1 MAQYLLDPIKSF
13 EEIRDNYILYVKT
26 AFGSRFRET
35 VGDKPSFEDER
46 EALLLKDQ
54 VLCREPW
61 IEPIPAYEKQT
72 DEEGKGMT
80 IKDIPENDF
89 TGMSQKS
96 VNLYKEFISRGLMSY
111 PLYKHQYRM
120 LTQSLNGKDCVIT
133 SGTGSGKTESF
144 LLPLFADIFREAVSW
159 PDKTEKTKYRI
170 NPWWEMRRINESDF
184 LSFDSTGKG
193 TLNPAFLQR
202 GNETRES
209 AVRAIIIYPMNA
221 LVEDQMTRLRK
232 ALDSDEVQEF
242 FDTMMGGNRIFF
254 GRYNS
259 ESPVAGQ
266 FLKSNDPDEERM
278 LKRRRVNMRKRLQ
291 AILADLQK
299 QSDRIDNWVNSA
311 ADEEQRALR
320 EEQKYTFQRIHGKD
334 DRVSSELR
342 SRFDMQQTPPDILI
356 TNYSMLA
363 IMLMRSAESSILEK
377 TRQWLEGETDKE
389 HPVRIFHLVIDELHL
404 NRGTSGTE
412 IAYLIRL
419 LLNRLGL
426 SPDSKQLRILSSSA
440 SLEGSDAKSID
451 FLNDFF
457 GRTFSSAN
465 IIPGERLEPDE
476 MFTGTDKLPLHPFT
490 IIRDAYR
497 NDPLSFDR
505 IKETGDVE
513 SIVDVCSQAAKE
525 LADFAGFAYQETD
538 GITDLLRVLIS
549 KKLALTKRFYN
560 LFDGPLGNN
569 RAIPL
574 AEHQDDNNVLNK
586 YFYDIFQTGERSE
599 MRKAAEGLIIARGLF
614 DIFGKSFDSVNSLPR
629 FRFHF
634 FFKNINGLWATVDKC
649 DWQHNRPVGKLHDK
663 PKIIDESNHSHRV
676 LELLYCESCGSVFYG
691 GRRFEDRQTGTVF
704 ILPNSPNI
712 EDLPEKSTQI
722 IVDKQPY
729 SEYTVFWPVDADSP
743 QLRDYNV
750 LENVEHDDDGKPL
763 KHKKLFPSGKYSNIS
778 TLECKWNHSYLNVL
792 SGEIVPYE
800 WRSQIPNFSEDEYVE
815 GYHYCVQFENGTDEE
830 KKASPAL
837 PSRCPFCGAD
847 HTKSS
852 VHVSPLRGFR
862 AGFSKTTQ
870 LYAKELFYQLPTK
883 NNPKLVTFSDS
894 REDAATV
901 ANSIERRQFEDISL
915 DVLIELC
922 SNQDSVSTLE
932 QQLKEQEEGLEQM
945 RRISPGNAT
954 ILAML
959 EAQVQATRNQ
969 LENARTTQIS
979 RLLDSSTPESF
990 VDSRW
995 YKRFMELGVNPAGC
1009 DWENQE
1015 IIHDTTSYAWYEI
1028 NPNDTAAVSL
1038 FCAKTHDSIISNI
1051 TSLFFG
1057 NLYYGIE
1064 SSGIGI
1070 ITIPQKDNLI
1080 DQALLNN
1087 GIASF
1092 SHDVFMEIVN
1102 SSIRLL
1108 GEKHR
1113 YTTNRYGTD
1122 PGEVNS
1128 FKDLNKLSPIKKYLF
1143 ACSRKF
1149 FGPIPENE
1157 KTCTLGQAVYD
1168 YLSLLSHVK
1177 MFLKADNVLIKPVQ
1191 DTEVAYICPRC
1202 KKIHLHKSGGV
1213 CAGCFTELTNP
1224 EIIPVT
1230 TIRKRNYNL
1239 LNKTLGRSARRLHC
1253 EELTGQTDNQS
1264 ERQRL
1269 FKDFVI
1275 GETPAQEEQLKKAK
1289 TIDILSVTTTMEVGV
1304 DIGSL
1309 QAVMLANMPPQ
1320 RFNYQQRVG
1329 RGGRRGQSYSMIL
1342 TLCRGRSHDEH
1353 FYHNP
1358 HQITGDQP
1366 PTPFLSMDRKE
1377 IARRLFTK
1385 EVLFNTFR
1393 DYERKHTYRLGG
1405 STHGEFGAKSMWP
1418 LLSPYVFDWLTDP
1431 SNKLL
1436 IASIAHVISPRFE
1449 SEMVLWA
1456 TDPDKLHHEME
1467 AALTNRDI
1475 STEDLAECLAE
1486 SGLLPMY
1493 GMPTRDRQ
1501 LFSGFN
1507 ISKDEVAEDLS
1518 SVSRDL
1524 EMAITAFSP
1533 NSQVTKDKRVIT
1545 AIGFVPSSLYC
1556 SETGTS
1562 RDIHELATR
1571 GENSA
1576 FSLKTRLWMCKQ
1588 RGCSF
1593 FTTDEN
1599 KLPENRDYCPECGS
1613 PLKVINLRT
1622 PNGFITDMTPGDN
1635 RQNDVGVF
1643 VNRKGVVAESRDCER
1658 PRDCKPTE
1666 NIIVT
1671 LAENDFTWRIN
1682 DREITG
1688 SYCNVDYKNAHYTK
1702 HIKSYLDNVE
1712 QWIANEIRNGDE
1724 MIRFGGQYGTTA
1736 RIVKGK
1742 NDGDKCITKI
1752 IPRHNDDGECEIETI
1767 QLAAHKVTNVIK
1779 LMPAHPVEGINLNPF
1794 DFIPETN
1801 TLKFESQGVRAAFYS
1816 LSFILQR
1823 AIASKLDVD
1832 PREIDVVDPVKN
1844 DRMGRITLAD
1854 EQLNGSGFVN
1864 DLFENFDEYVDRI
1877 LKGQDDFFK
1886 KMMSDKHISDCDS
1899 SCYECLSNYN
1909 NMPYHGL
1916 LDWRLGIALFRLM
1929 VDNTYRVGLDG
1940 RFDYPELSDWKS
1952 RAVEQ
1957 LKSLNESFDLGGE
1970 LCTEGYIPYLK
1981 RNNGEKYIFAVHPLW
1996 KTDESNELLAE
2007 AVFDAGI
2014 GPDNYITI
2022 DTFNML
2028 RRIGTCYEFL
2038 FQ

>member
-35 VGDKPSFEDER
+35 VGDNPSFEDER

-80 IKDIPENDF
+80 IKDIPAKNF
-89 TGMSQKS
+89 VGMSQKS
-96 VNLYKEFISRGLMSY
+96 VDLYKEFINRGLMSY

-120 LTQSLNGKDCVIT
+120 LMQSLNGKDCVIT

-144 LLPLFADIFREAVSW
+144 LLPLFADIFKEAVSW
-159 PDKTEKTKYRI
+159 PDKTENTKYRI
-170 NPWWEMRRINESDF
+170 NPWWEMRRINENDF

-291 AILADLQK
+291 TILADLQK

-377 TRQWLEGETDKE
+377 TRQWLDGETDKE

-457 GRTFSSAN
+457 GRTFSSGN

-476 MFTGTDKLPLHPFT
+476 AFAGTDKLPLHPFI

-525 LADFAGFAYQETD
+525 LADFSGFRYQETD
-538 GITDLLRVLIS
+538 GITDLLKVLVS

-574 AEHQDDNNVLNK
+574 AEHQEDNNVLKK
-586 YFYDIFQTGERSE
+586 YFYDIFQTGDHSE

-729 SEYTVFWPVDADSP
+729 SDYTVFWPVDPDSP

-750 LENVEHDDDGKPL
+750 IENVEHDDDGKPL

-778 TLECKWNHSYLNVL
+778 TLDCKWNHSYLNVL
-792 SGEIVPYE
+792 SGEIVPFE

-815 GYHYCVQFENGTDEE
+815 GYHYCVQFENGTDAE

-922 SNQDSVSTLE
+922 SNQDGISALE

-945 RRISPGNAT
+945 RRISPGNTT
-954 ILAML
+954 ILTML
-959 EAQVQATRNQ
+959 EAQVQATRIQ
-969 LENARTTQIS
+969 LENTRTTQIS

-1015 IIHDTTSYAWYEI
+1015 IVHDTTSYAWYEI
-1028 NPNDTAAVSL
+1028 NPNDTAAVRL

-1070 ITIPQKDNLI
+1070 ITVPKKNDLI

-1087 GIASF
+1087 GIASI
-1092 SHDVFMEIVN
+1092 SHEVFMEIVN

-1113 YTTNRYGTD
+1113 YTTNRYGMD

-1128 FKDLNKLSPIKKYLF
+1128 FKDLSKLSPIKKYLF

-1149 FGPIPENE
+1149 FGQIPENE
-1157 KTCTLGQAVYD
+1157 KTCALGQAVYD

-1191 DTEVAYICPRC
+1191 DTELAYICPRC

-1213 CAGCFTELTNP
+1213 CAGCFTELTHP
-1224 EIIPVT
+1224 EIIPVA

-1275 GETPAQEEQLKKAK
+1275 GDTPAQEEQLKKAK

-1377 IARRLFTK
+1377 IVRRLFTK
-1385 EVLFNTFR
+1385 EVLYHVFR
-1393 DYERKHTYRLGG
+1393 QYEQKHQYRFGG
-1405 STHGEFGAKSMWP
+1405 GTHGEFGTRSTWP
-1418 LLSPYVFDWLTDP
+1418 LLSAYVRDWLTGAA
-1431 SNKLL
+1431 NINL
-1436 IASIAHVISPRFE
+1436 ISEIAHVLSPRFE
-1449 SEMVLWA
+1449 NYLKTWA
-1456 TDPDKLHHEME
+1456 TDETQLH
-1467 AALTNRDI
+1467 AAMDRALSNRDI

-1507 ISKDEVAEDLS
+1507 ISKNEVGEDLN

-1545 AIGFVPSSLYC
+1545 AIGFVPSSLYY
-1556 SETGTS
+1556 SEADFPTE
-1562 RDIHELATR
+1562 RHELATR

-1576 FSLKTRLWMCKQ
+1576 FSLKTRLWKCKM

-1593 FTTDEN
+1593 FTTDESR
-1599 KLPENRDYCPECGS
+1599 LPENNVCPDCGA
-1613 PLKVINLRT
+1613 PLEVINLRT

-1635 RQNDVGVF
+1635 RQNDTGVF
-1643 VNRKGVVAESRDCER
+1643 VNRKGVVAESRDREV
-1658 PRDCKPTE
+1658 PRVSKPSE
-1666 NIIVT
+1666 NIVVT

-1682 DREITG
+1682 DREIIG
-1688 SYCNVDYKNAHYTK
+1688 SYCNVDYKNAYYTK
-1702 HIKSYLDNVE
+1702 HIKSNLDNVE

-1724 MIRFGGQYGTTA
+1724 MVRFGGQYGTTA
-1736 RIVKGK
+1736 KIVKGNNEGERCITYIK
-1742 NDGDKCITKI
+1742 PCRNEDGDV
-1752 IPRHNDDGECEIETI
+1752 DLETI

-1801 TLKFESQGVRAAFYS
+1801 SLKFESQGVRAAFYS

-1864 DLFENFDEYVDRI
+1864 DLFEHFDEYVERI
-1877 LKGQDDFFK
+1877 LFGKDDFFK
-1886 KMMSDKHISDCDS
+1886 KMLSKEHRKNCES

-1929 VDNTYRVGLDG
+1929 VDNRYRVGLDG
-1940 RFDYPELSDWKS
+1940 VFEYPELLDWKE
-1952 RAVEQ
+1952 RAVN
-1957 LKSLNESFDLGGE
+1957 LLSSLNESFDLGGE
-1970 LCTEGYIPYLK
+1970 LCTDGYIPYLK
-1981 RNNGEKYIFAVHPLW
+1981 RNGGQKYIFAVHPLW

-2014 GPDNYITI
+2014 GQDDYMTI

-2028 RRIGTCYEFL
+2028 RRIGTCYEYL